1 MHLNET
7 GTLLNETALKGIVAL
22 GQNVLLLC
30 NTCVGENKEEN
41 IAKLLQQ
48 PIPNKT
54 EQILSI
60 EKDLGELKQT
70 VSEIKDYMKEKQDQP
85 AQEKSN
91 VVSPLRQKKT
101 PTAEDL
107 TGIRIRGIPELKEK
121 DPRMRQEHELSEVQK
136 ILVI

>member
-1 MHLNET
+1 
-7 GTLLNETALKGIVAL
+7 
-22 GQNVLLLC
+22 
-30 NTCVGENKEEN
+30 
-41 IAKLLQQ
+41 
-48 PIPNKT
+48 
-54 EQILSI
+54 
-60 EKDLGELKQT
+60 
-70 VSEIKDYMKEKQDQP
+70 MKEKQDQP

-136 ILVI
+136 ILAHLGWAEIGRSNGIENQS

>member
-60 EKDLGELKQT
+60 EKVTSHL
-70 VSEIKDYMKEKQDQP
+70 
-85 AQEKSN
+85 A
-91 VVSPLRQKKT
+91 
-101 PTAEDL
+101 
-107 TGIRIRGIPELKEK
+107 
-121 DPRMRQEHELSEVQK
+121 
-136 ILVI
+136 